1 MTHAKRIRTRKSDSG
16 TTRREEIHTRL
27 HSAEH
32 LGKLFDRQGLLR
44 SGNPKEQPW
53 CSYID
58 NEYGH
63 LVSIFD
69 SQRASGLI
77 LEILK
82 DILYPTIPEMIYA
95 GDAEARDPNEV
106 GMEILMSRQEVWFK
120 YYFEAS
126 GLLHKHFDG
135 ILQDAMMRLVEEVL
149 EVIIPELDGQ
159 GGFSLTKERRKYL
172 RDSRHFLETCHQ
184 GWQSPKQRRAARL
197 KSLKSGRS
205 IKRLRRPKESGWFKN
220 TAEFKVA
227 LRETLDLSSGRP
239 REIWVLTKLNE
250 HPLRQRPESRKTG
263 GGTLDGPRKTL
274 RGWLKAAG
282 LFNLSAAVEWHERLK
297 RVEDE
302 LAAPVVI
309 RRKSGT
315 DPVIGLT
322 VSYRGSDPASG
333 KKEMF
338 TRSVQRSFD
347 PQKNEFEVDGPTARA
362 ALATGGFEPAARN
375 AQKRIKI
382 DGK

>member
-1 MTHAKRIRTRKSDSG
+1 MTKAKKTRTKKSESR
-16 TTRREEIHTRL
+16 TVARQEEIHTRL
-27 HSAEH
+27 YSAEH
-32 LGKLFDRQGLLR
+32 LGSVLDRQGLLR

-53 CSYID
+53 CFDLD

-63 LVSIFD
+63 LVCVFD
-69 SQRASGLI
+69 SHRASHLI

-82 DILYPTIPEMIYA
+82 DILYPSIPEMINA

-120 YYFEAS
+120 YYFESYA
-126 GLLHKHFDG
+126 LLYKHFSAVFE
-135 ILQDAMMRLVEEVL
+135 DAMMRLVEEVV
-149 EVIIPELDGQ
+149 EVITPELEGQ
-159 GGFSLTKERRKYL
+159 GGFYLTKERREYL
-172 RDSRHFLETCHQ
+172 RDFRYFSGTSGRAWL
-184 GWQSPKQRRAARL
+184 SPKQRRAARVS
-197 KSLKSGRS
+197 SLKSGRPT
-205 IKRLRRPKESGWFKN
+205 KRLRRPKESGWFRN

-239 REIWVLTKLNE
+239 REIWILTKLNE
-250 HPLRQRPESRKTG
+250 HPLRHRPESPKTR
-263 GGTLDGPRKTL
+263 GGTLDGQRKTL

-282 LFNLSAAVEWHERLK
+282 LVDLKGAVEWHERLK
-297 RVEDE
+297 GIECE
-302 LAAPVVI
+302 LAARAVI
-309 RRKSGT
+309 IRKSGT

-322 VSYRGSDPASG
+322 VSYRGRDSASG

-362 ALATGGFEPAARN
+362 ALATGGFELAARKT
-375 AQKRIKI
+375 QKRK
-382 DGK
+382 K